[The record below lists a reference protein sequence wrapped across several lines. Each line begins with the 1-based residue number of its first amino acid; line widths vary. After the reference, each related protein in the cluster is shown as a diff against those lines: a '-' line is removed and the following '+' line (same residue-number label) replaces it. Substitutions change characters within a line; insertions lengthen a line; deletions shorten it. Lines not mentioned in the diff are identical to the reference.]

1 MGGSGPKTKLA
12 IAISGTAV
20 LLAVGAL
27 LLSNGSGDSPPEIV
41 VKQGSLER
49 PGPGDGLPAGA
60 RASVRF
66 ETTLGAFEVELD
78 AARSPVAADN
88 FAYLAKNGFYDG
100 LGFHRIVPG
109 FVIQGGDPR
118 GDGTGG
124 PGYSVVDPPDPG
136 TIYRPG
142 TVAMAKAGDEPRGTA
157 GSQFFVVTAERP
169 IELEPDY
176 AVVGRISEGFE
187 VVEQIGR
194 LGGPDEKPTET
205 VVIERARLITR

>member
-1 MGGSGPKTKLA
+1 MGGSGTKAKLA
-12 IAISGTAV
+12 IATAG
-20 LLAVGAL
+20 AGAL
-27 LLSNGSGDSPPEIV
+27 LVAGVILLSQGGSESPPEVI
-41 VKQGSLER
+41 VKQGVLER
-49 PGPGDGLPAGA
+49 PEPGESLPAGA

-78 AARSPVAADN
+78 GAGSPIAADN

-142 TVAMAKAGDEPRGTA
+142 TVAMAKSGDDPRGAA
-157 GSQFFVVTAERP
+157 GSQFFIVTAERP

-187 VVEQIGR
+187 VVERIGR

-205 VVIERARLITR
+205 VVIERARLIIQ